1 MAQTTE
7 IHPFE
12 PFVPPHCRVLM
23 LGTFPPKPNR
33 WRMPFYYPNFQN
45 DMWRIMGLIWKGNK
59 DYFIDVNKKEFRLNL
74 IKDFCNEIG
83 LGLNDTAAE
92 VIRLKDN
99 ASDKFLQIVRNVDI
113 DGLLAKAPECH
124 TLVATGE
131 LAANQLSALVGGPT
145 LKVGIPETVSY
156 GDRQLTLWRAPSSSR
171 AYPLALEKKAEIYN
185 KILHLNPN
193 NQ

>member
-1 MAQTTE
+1 MPPTPE

-12 PFVPPHCRVLM
+12 PFVPPNCRVLM

-59 DYFIDVNKKEFRLNL
+59 DYFIDVINKEFRLDL
-74 IKDFCNEIG
+74 IRQFCNEIG
-83 LGLNDTAAE
+83 LGLSDTAVE

-113 DGLLAKAPECH
+113 DGLLAKAPDCH
-124 TLVATGE
+124 SLVATGE
-131 LAANQLSALVGGPT
+131 LAANQLSALVDGPT
-145 LKVGIPETVSY
+145 LKTGIPETVTY
-156 GDRQLTLWRAPSSSR
+156 RGRQLTLWRGPSSSR
-171 AYPLALEKKAEIYN
+171 AYPLPLSKKAEIYAN
-185 KILHLNPN
+185 ILSLNPN
-193 NQ
+193 Y